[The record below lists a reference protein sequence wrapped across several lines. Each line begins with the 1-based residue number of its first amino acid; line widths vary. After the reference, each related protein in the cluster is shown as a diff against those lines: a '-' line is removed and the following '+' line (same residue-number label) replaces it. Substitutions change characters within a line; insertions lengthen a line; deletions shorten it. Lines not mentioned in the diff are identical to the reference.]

1 MTRLTRT
8 SIITRRDNTM
18 ILPVDSDRVAD
29 WIKARRDDPLGAPL
43 VQDAFPDLSEAHRE
57 FLLTGV
63 TPAEWNQLYP
73 KGA

>member
-29 WIKARRDDPLGAPL
+29 WLKARRDDPLGAPL
-43 VQDAFPDLSEAHRE
+43 VQDAFPDLSDEQRE

-63 TPAEWNQLYP
+63 TPDEWNQMAR
-73 KGA
+73 K

>member
-18 ILPVDSDRVAD
+18 VLPVEPERVAD
-29 WIKARRDDPLGAPL
+29 WLKARRDNPAAAPL

-57 FLLTGV
+57 FLLTGI
-63 TPAEWNQLYP
+63 TPDEWGQPYP
-73 KGA
+73 KGR